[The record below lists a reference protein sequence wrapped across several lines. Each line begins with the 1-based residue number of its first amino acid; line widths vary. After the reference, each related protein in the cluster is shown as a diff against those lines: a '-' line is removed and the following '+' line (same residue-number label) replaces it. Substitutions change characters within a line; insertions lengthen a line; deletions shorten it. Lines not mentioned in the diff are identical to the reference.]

1 MNNRLYCTFVEPN
14 EINEISKK
22 IQSSY
27 KVLFDKIFVLESLDG
42 EKVMLTYNVDLGNS
56 NGEFAIGNT
65 ILVHRKKQT
74 NTLYTI
80 NALNELIK
88 SLNNGVLD
96 KSYSINWDDYKN
108 CILLVQA
115 DGYKKIKKEN
125 HKEMTKAK
133 LFNYLIQSKET
144 DQNMYTLS
152 VIHTALKK
160 FKTKIVLYN
169 YDAFVFDFC
178 DVEYDGLFKTLE
190 HIVSDEYPISIKK
203 GNHYGALYEI

>member
-1 MNNRLYCTFVEPN
+1 MNNRLYCTFVEHD
-14 EINEISKK
+14 EVKETSEK

-42 EKVMLTYNVDLGNS
+42 EKIMLTYNVDMGNS
-56 NGEFAIGNT
+56 QKSNIIDNT

-96 KSYSINWDDYKN
+96 KSYSINWDDYRN

-115 DGYKKIKKEN
+115 DGYKKI
-125 HKEMTKAK
+125 
-133 LFNYLIQSKET
+133 Y
-144 DQNMYTLS
+144 
-152 VIHTALKK
+152 
-160 FKTKIVLYN
+160 TKI
-169 YDAFVFDFC
+169 
-178 DVEYDGLFKTLE
+178 K
-190 HIVSDEYPISIKK
+190 
-203 GNHYGALYEI
+203 EIINLS